1 MNIKKLLQAPLRR
14 RQTRRYEARIEEQTV
29 RYHDWIVR
37 KEQKEQSGLSLKGQD
52 LKLRCISF
60 GD

>member
-37 KEQKEQSGLSLKGQD
+37 KEQKEQSGLSLKGQE
-52 LKLRCISF
+52 LKLR
-60 GD
+60 